1 VKAAHLLAYC
11 TIMSAVALSALTI
24 AAAPLKKGRT
34 TTLQIPDDAEPRYSV
49 RTLDVAEAARTPCA
63 CFVVPRGRE
72 HEFVFSSDEGLAQVA
87 ASAKCA
93 RLLVVN
99 LDPSRAG
106 HAFGD
111 VRAVQRE
118 LEPLIKDLAPPGAG
132 AVPVMTAGNDLGR
145 RDVVATGLMGS
156 GDAYVVEQVLDGA
169 RTLRRLLFKS
179 NPRSIQTEVVVARVK
194 PPKASTGKKKK
205 KAKAAWRVDA
215 ADVRSA
221 YHRAILAAVATATAV
236 DDVVLVGLGG
246 GALATALRAH
256 VPDANIRAVELD
268 AAVVQIAERWFRFS
282 RADVS
287 VTVSDGL
294 LAFENVSDASADVVV
309 IDVDAKDAGLGMS
322 CPPAAFLEAIYLQE
336 VKRSV
341 RPGGVC
347 VVNIVAR
354 SAAAFSKAMFDLRAV
369 FDDIRVCQPTDD
381 DVNRVVVA
389 RTGPPPDLDA
399 TRARLRSWCA
409 DGDPLDLRG
418 LLDRF
423 DAPVSNDVATG
434 ALDACD

>member
-1 VKAAHLLAYC
+1 
-11 TIMSAVALSALTI
+11 MSAVALSALTI

-34 TTLQIPDDAEPRYSV
+34 TTLQIPDDAEPRYSI
-49 RTLDVAEAARTPCA
+49 RTLDVAEAAQTPCA

-99 LDPSRAG
+99 LDPLRAG

-118 LEPLIKDLAPPGAG
+118 LKPLIKDLAPPGAG

-205 KAKAAWRVDA
+205 KAKAAWRVDT

-256 VPDANIRAVELD
+256 TDANIRAVELD
-268 AAVVQIAERWFRFS
+268 AAVVQIAERWFGFS

-287 VTVSDGL
+287 VTVGDGL

-322 CPPAAFLEAIYLQE
+322 CPPAAFLEATYLQK

-354 SAAAFSKAMFDLRAV
+354 SADEYRRALGNLRAV
-369 FDDIRVCQPTDD
+369 FDDVRVCQPTDD

-389 RTGPPPDLDA
+389 RTGPPDLDA

-409 DGDPLDLRG
+409 DGDPLDLHG

-423 DAPVSNDVATG
+423 DTPVSNDVATE